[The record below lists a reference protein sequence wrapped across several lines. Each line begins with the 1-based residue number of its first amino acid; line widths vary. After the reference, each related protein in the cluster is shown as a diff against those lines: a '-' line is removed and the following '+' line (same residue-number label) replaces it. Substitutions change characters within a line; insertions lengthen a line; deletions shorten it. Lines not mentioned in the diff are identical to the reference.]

1 MKFLGHTK
9 SGGKNMLCKK
19 CGAELPEG
27 TENCIFCGADLAEAE
42 VTPTP
47 SQDTVYDENERKR
60 REQIDRMIEEKKS
73 QLSEIAER
81 RNSKKQKKK
90 RNKILIAC
98 VIIALLAA
106 GAGIAAYYIKD
117 MIDAQKVETVSTPMP
132 SPTIAVSPAPTP
144 EPTPTI
150 EVATPEPG
158 STIAPEMNAAAA
170 NQTWE
175 STGNSG
181 TGVATVTEDAP
192 APVVTAKPK
201 ATKKPAVKAT
211 AKPTAKP
218 TPKPTVTLA
227 NTGVTSKAFGGDVV
241 KGGKVLYNDATGKYL
256 MTFVSNNTRYYANV
270 SAGSTT
276 EQINGRLLEITAAPT
291 AELYDGNTI
300 YEISAMKDYAGK
312 SYIISDSD
320 TRLLTDKDI
329 AGLSKEQLALAR
341 NEIYARHGRK
351 FKTAVYN
358 NYFSSCGWY
367 SVNPNY
373 NYSDDNS
380 NLNEIEVKNVN
391 FILKAEKR

>member
-1 MKFLGHTK
+1 
-9 SGGKNMLCKK
+9 MLCKK
-19 CGAELPEG
+19 CGAQLPEE
-27 TENCIFCGADLAEAE
+27 TENCIFCGANLTEEEE
-42 VTPTP
+42 VQAP

-60 REQIDRMIEEKKS
+60 REQIDKMIEEKKN
-73 QLSEIAER
+73 QLSEIEKR
-81 RNSKKQKKK
+81 RSSKKQKQK

-98 VIIALLAA
+98 IIIALFAA
-106 GAGIAAYYIKD
+106 GSGIAAYYIKD

-132 SPTIAVSPAPTP
+132 SPTLAVTVAPTA
-144 EPTPTI
+144 EPVPTI
-150 EVATPEPG
+150 EVSTPDPR
-158 STIAPEMNAAAA
+158 STAIPQMNTAEA
-170 NQTWE
+170 NQSWE
-175 STGNSG
+175 STGNNG
-181 TGVATVTEDAP
+181 TGTVVNSEDTVYTPTVTSA
-192 APVVTAKPK
+192 PK
-201 ATKKPAVKAT
+201 ATKKPAPKVT
-211 AKPTAKP
+211 AKPTVKP
-218 TPKPTVTLA
+218 TAKPTVTLA
-227 NTGVTSKAFGGDVV
+227 NTGVTSKTFGNDVV
-241 KGGKVLYNDATGKYL
+241 KGGKVLYNDASGKYL

-276 EQINGRLLEITAAPT
+276 EQINGKMLEITAVPT

-312 SYIISDSD
+312 GYIIRDSD

-358 NYFSSCGWY
+358 NYFSGCGWY

-380 NLNEIEVKNVN
+380 NLNDIEVKNVN